1 MRRRRRSQLEGLG
14 ALVPRVLE
22 DLGLDTPV
30 RVLRIAERWEE
41 AVGPE
46 IAAHC
51 RPVSLRGGTLE
62 ASVDSSVWAQQLQ
75 LRKPEILAALRD
87 TLGEEAPDDLR
98 FHSGSG
104 VA

>member
-1 MRRRRRSQLEGLG
+1 MRRRRSQLEGLG
-14 ALVPRVLE
+14 KLVPRVLE
-22 DLGLDTPV
+22 DLGLDMPV

-41 AVGPE
+41 AVGAE

-51 RPVSLRGGTLE
+51 RPLSLRDGTLE

-75 LRKPEILAALRD
+75 LRKPEILTALREV
-87 TLGEEAPDDLR
+87 LGDEAPTDLR
-98 FHSGSG
+98 FHTGSG